1 MKTSLMIKIIAFLN
15 NEEPILNVR
24 CVYLQL
30 CQFRH
35 FLVHQKALGFLT
47 VLLLLSSLNMT
58 SLNAV
63 EPQNQSPDFEKE
75 IAPLLLKR
83 CGKCHAHGQAKG
95 EFSIN
100 SREKLLKGG
109 ASGPAVIEGNSKE
122 SLFMESI
129 TGVDPDRLMP
139 ENGPK
144 LSDQEI
150 KLFRKW
156 IDAKLPWPKDFRMS
170 YGKETPLPVRVP
182 ELPKSTEGLTN
193 PVDLILQGDPVLK
206 KHLLNSRIPDRVF
219 LRRTSLDLTGLLPTP
234 KTIQEF
240 KISTL
245 PNKRNQYLDTLLNN
259 RTAYAGH
266 WLTFWNDALRNAY
279 RGTGFIDNGRNQLTG
294 WLYKSLYENKPYNQ
308 FVHELISPVPGSEA
322 FVKGIIWRGVVNA
335 SQRKEM
341 QAAQNISQV
350 FLGINLKCASCH
362 DSFVNEWKLKDSH
375 ALAAVFSE
383 GPFELFEC
391 DKPVGEKAEA
401 AYLFPELGK
410 IDVSKSRKERM
421 KQLAE
426 EITSPQNARFARTI
440 VNRLWAQLLG
450 RGIIEPLD
458 QMSAEPW
465 NRDLIDWL
473 SADLIEHQFDL
484 KRTLKII
491 NSSSAYQL
499 PSVGWKS
506 KQDSVYRFQGPIVKR
521 MNAAQYVD
529 SLAAL
534 TKMNRP
540 VSSLMLN
547 RDGRGQG
554 GQLSE
559 IRNAL
564 AAIANPDQSASLQ
577 NTFWIW
583 SQDKANINSSAGTVY
598 FRKTFQLEK
607 IPKQMI
613 AVASCDNEFE
623 LYLNGQKVMT
633 GKNWK
638 EPVIHELTGYL
649 KQGKNVI
656 AVKAV
661 NSRVDKKK
669 TPSEDLSPAG
679 FIFRMINPQNKNSS
693 QLNSDE
699 SWLQT
704 IKVING
710 WKTVK
715 LDDSD
720 WKPAAVLGT
729 ADLSPWNLESIL
741 LTSINVY
748 QDHVRASLEN
758 NDPLK
763 RALGRPSR
771 DQVVTKRDS
780 LATMLQALEMTNGN
794 TLDDIL
800 KSGAN
805 HWFKNKGK
813 DSHLVSEIFLT
824 ALGREPDQQE
834 LITAFELI
842 GSPVTAEGIQDLLW
856 TISMLP
862 EFQLIY

>member
-1 MKTSLMIKIIAFLN
+1 MKTSLMIKIIAILIN
-15 NEEPILNVR
+15 KEPILKVR
-24 CVYLQL
+24 CVFYQL
-30 CQFRH
+30 FRFSH
-35 FLVHQKALGFLT
+35 FITHQKILGLLT
-47 VLLLLSSLNMT
+47 VLLLMSSMSMSSLNA
-58 SLNAV
+58 L

-95 EFSIN
+95 EFSVN
-100 SREKLLKGG
+100 SRETLLKGG

-122 SLFMESI
+122 SLFMELI

-150 KLFRKW
+150 ELFKKW
-156 IDAKLPWPKDFRMS
+156 IDTKLPWPKDFRLS
-170 YGKETPLPVRVP
+170 YGKETPLPIRVP
-182 ELPKSTEGLTN
+182 VLPKNSEGLTN
-193 PVDLILQGDPVLK
+193 PVDLILQTDPVLK
-206 KHLLNSRIPDRVF
+206 NKLLNSRIPDRVF

-234 KTIQEF
+234 KTIKKF
-240 KISTL
+240 NASTH
-245 PNKRNQYLDTLLNN
+245 PDKRDQYLDALLNN

-294 WLYKSLYENKPYNQ
+294 WLYQSLYENKPYNQ

-375 ALAAVFSE
+375 ALAAVFSN
-383 GPFELFEC
+383 GPFELYEC
-391 DKPVGEKAEA
+391 DKPVGEKAIA

-410 IDVSKSRKERM
+410 IDVSKSREERM
-421 KQLAE
+421 KQLAG
-426 EITSPQNARFARTI
+426 EITSSQNARFARTI

-450 RGIIEPLD
+450 RGIVEPLD
-458 QMSAEPW
+458 QMSGEPW

-473 SADLIEHQFDL
+473 SADLIKHQFNL

-491 NSSSAYQL
+491 TSSHAYQL
-499 PSVGWKS
+499 PSVGWKA
-506 KQDSVYRFQGPIVKR
+506 KQDSVYQFQGPIVKR

-529 SLAAL
+529 ALAAL
-534 TKMNRP
+534 TKMNRH

-564 AAIANPDQSASLQ
+564 ASLTDQKQSGLLKE
-577 NTFWIW
+577 TFWIW
-583 SQDKANINSSAGTVY
+583 SQEKANINSSAGTVY

-607 IPKQMI
+607 IPEQMI

-623 LYLNGQKVMT
+623 LFLNGQKVMS
-633 GKNWK
+633 GKSWK
-638 EPVIHELTGYL
+638 EPIIRELTSHL

-679 FIFRMINPQNKNSS
+679 FIFRMINSKEKQSIQIK
-693 QLNSDE
+693 SDE

-710 WKTVK
+710 WETVK

-720 WKPAAVLGT
+720 WKPATVLGT
-729 ADLSPWNLESIL
+729 TNLSPWNLESTL
-741 LTSINVY
+741 LTSIDVY

-771 DQVVTKRDS
+771 DQVVTKRES

-794 TLDDIL
+794 TLDNIL

-805 HWFKNKGK
+805 QWFKNKGN
-813 DSHLVSEIFLT
+813 DSHLVSEIFQT
-824 ALGREPDQQE
+824 AFGREPDNQE
-834 LITAFELI
+834 LKTAFELI